1 MCQVHPGWMREY
13 PVDHNVSAG
22 AIALNLDCQGSSF
35 PRSASDVLDFSKLQ
49 QPDAES
55 KARSESINIRDLAKG
70 IARGCSTPH
79 FRRASADKL
88 MDLDKLFP
96 IHHQQGGGHTPKVE
110 VILDIEADVPT
121 VVWGDKVY
129 LTRVIMNL
137 IK

>member
-1 MCQVHPGWMREY
+1 
-13 PVDHNVSAG
+13 
-22 AIALNLDCQGSSF
+22 
-35 PRSASDVLDFSKLQ
+35 
-49 QPDAES
+49 
-55 KARSESINIRDLAKG
+55 
-70 IARGCSTPH
+70 
-79 FRRASADKL
+79 

-96 IHHQQGGGHTPKVE
+96 IHHQQCAGHTPKVE